1 MTLYFAVLAY
11 CLLCSILGL
20 IIFPAFRDSLL
31 SLLRSEHLRLANK
44 SVHYQ
49 QNILNRRASFN
60 NATDTLPRHR
70 IIFLNKNRWLIA
82 ISSLF
87 ILFPPAIAW
96 LASSKNMLDG
106 FDDTQF
112 RESNYQVTALLQG
125 EHLAPPTALPPEMF
139 ATKEVSLIRPT
150 LIDASRNW
158 QLLDDG
164 FSQRLL
170 LVFKIMKERYGYDM
184 TILEGYRSP
193 DRQNKLASMGSS
205 VTNATAYQ
213 SYHQFGLAADC
224 AFQRN
229 GKLVIT
235 ERDPWAMRG
244 YQLYGE
250 VAESLGMRW
259 GGRWEMMD
267 FGHIELHKPNT
278 VKRS

>member
-1 MTLYFAVLAY
+1 MMLYFGVLTY
-11 CLLCSILGL
+11 FLLCVGMGL
-20 IIFPAFRDSLL
+20 IIFPAFRDFL
-31 SLLRSEHLRLANK
+31 LRLASSGQSRFSQK
-44 SVHYQ
+44 TTQYQ
-49 QNILNRRASFN
+49 QHAYTRTVSFN
-60 NATDTLPRHR
+60 RTTNTWRR
-70 IIFLNKNRWLIA
+70 NSVIFLNEHKWLIA
-82 ISSLF
+82 LAGLM
-87 ILFPPAIAW
+87 ILLPPLIAW
-96 LASSKNMLDG
+96 LLSSKSNLDG

-112 RESNYQVTALLQG
+112 RESNHQVTALLQG
-125 EHLAPPTALPPEMF
+125 EHLVPPAALPPEMF
-139 ATKEVSLIRPT
+139 ATQEVTLIRPA

-158 QLLDDG
+158 QLLDDS

-193 DRQNKLASMGSS
+193 ERQNRLASMGSN
-205 VTNATAYQ
+205 VTNAMAFQ

-235 ERDPWAMRG
+235 EKDPWAMRG

-259 GGRWEMMD
+259 GGRWKMMD
-267 FGHIELHKPNT
+267 FGHIELRKPNT
-278 VKRS
+278 VQR

>member
-1 MTLYFAVLAY
+1 MTIYFAALAY
-11 CLLCSILGL
+11 FLLCTILGL
-20 IIFPAFRDSLL
+20 IIFPAFRESLL
-31 SLLRSEHLRLANK
+31 SLVRSEHLRLANK
-44 SVHYQ
+44 SIQYQ
-49 QNILNRRASFN
+49 QNIFKRTVSFN
-60 NATDTLPRHR
+60 YTTNALPRH
-70 IIFLNKNRWLIA
+70 ITIFLNRNRWLIA
-82 ISSLF
+82 ITSLF
-87 ILFPPAIAW
+87 IILPPAIAW
-96 LASSKNMLDG
+96 FASSKNMLDG

-139 ATKEVSLIRPT
+139 ATQEVSLIRPT

-193 DRQNKLASMGSS
+193 DRQNKLASIGSS

-235 ERDPWAMRG
+235 EKDPWAMRG

-267 FGHIELHKPNT
+267 LGHIEFHKPNT
-278 VKRS
+278 VKHA